1 MPRRNFTSGRKFS
14 TTTSAVFTNRMKT
27 SLASGSLRLS
37 VIARLLRCRFCMS
50 GPWRGPPMFSFGS
63 VPGGD
68 SILITSAPKSEN
80 WRTQLGPART
90 RDRSRMRK
98 RLSADEAAMAGM
110 EEYSSCP
117 RVSIFEEE
125 HHDPHCFES
134 RNDRFRSHAGRLLEH
149 AGLDAGQRRHQG
161 DLDRRR

>member
-1 MPRRNFTSGRKFS
+1 MPKRNLTSGRKFS
-14 TTTSAVFTNRMKT
+14 TTTSAVFTSRRKT
-27 SLASGSLRLS
+27 SLPSGSLRLS

-110 EEYSSCP
+110 EEYSSRP

-125 HHDPHCFES
+125 HHESDCFES
-134 RNDRFRSHAGRLLEH
+134 RRNRFRSHAGRLLEH
-149 AGLDAGQRRHQG
+149 AGLVEGYGGHRG
-161 DLDRRR
+161 DLD

>member
-1 MPRRNFTSGRKFS
+1 
-14 TTTSAVFTNRMKT
+14 
-27 SLASGSLRLS
+27 
-37 VIARLLRCRFCMS
+37 MS
-50 GPWRGPPMFSFGS
+50 GPSRGPPMLSFGS

-98 RLSADEAAMAGM
+98 RWSADEAAMAGIG
-110 EEYSSCP
+110 EYSSRP

-125 HHDPHCFES
+125 HHDPDCFES
-134 RNDRFRSHAGRLLEH
+134 CSDRVRNRARRLLEH
-149 AGLDAGQRRHQG
+149 ARLDAGQRRNQG
-161 DLDRRR
+161 